1 MATIRKSITFTDKL
15 SDWMQ
20 TLIADGD
27 YANESEYI
35 RDLVRKDLAKNAK
48 YRELKTAIQV
58 GIDSG
63 VGDKTIP
70 QIMKQVEDKLKTDG
84 RL

>member
-15 SDWMQ
+15 SDWIQ
-20 TLIADGD
+20 TLIAEGD

-35 RDLVRKDLAKNAK
+35 RDLVRKDLEKNAK
-48 YRELKTAIQV
+48 FRELKTAIQL
-58 GIDSG
+58 GFDSG

-70 QIMKQVEDKLKTDG
+70 QIMKQVEDKLKKDG

>member
-1 MATIRKSITFTDKL
+1 
-15 SDWMQ
+15 MQ

-48 YRELKTAIQV
+48 YHELKTAIQLGV
-58 GIDSG
+58 DSG